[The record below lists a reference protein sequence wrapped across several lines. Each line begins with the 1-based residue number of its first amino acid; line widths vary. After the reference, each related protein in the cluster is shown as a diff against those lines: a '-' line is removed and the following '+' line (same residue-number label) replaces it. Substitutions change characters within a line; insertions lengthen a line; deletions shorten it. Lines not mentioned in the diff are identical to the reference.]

1 MILFARLRGGIAS
14 VISSCHQAGA
24 KNPPGLSNPN
34 EVIQKVVP
42 GAGRGRTRVASV
54 ASGVGHNTAADG
66 LSPCWGRFFVP
77 RRFTKPWPPTDFAGA
92 ASVRTGDAKP

>member
-42 GAGRGRTRVASV
+42 GAGRGRTRVAY
-54 ASGVGHNTAADG
+54 TAADG